1 MPRDFQMTFSGIFR
15 VDTHTGNILKKK
27 KITSMSSAT
36 QKPIDRLM
44 SYYPNLPV
52 ELQ

>member
-27 KITSMSSAT
+27 YH
-36 QKPIDRLM
+36 IDVICNSDADR
-44 SYYPNLPV
+44 SIDVVQP
-52 ELQ
+52 